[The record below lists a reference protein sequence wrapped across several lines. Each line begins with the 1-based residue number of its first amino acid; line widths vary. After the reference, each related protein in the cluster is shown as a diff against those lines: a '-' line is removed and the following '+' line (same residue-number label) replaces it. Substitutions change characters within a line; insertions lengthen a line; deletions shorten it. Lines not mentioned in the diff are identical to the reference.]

1 MAKKGFEP
9 HVFEALHFLGGVLY
23 YGIPQYRLPDEIV
36 DHELDVLRSLGGK
49 FHTNCLVG
57 KTVTI
62 DELREQGFKGIYV
75 ATGAGKPKFMNI
87 PGENAIHILSAN
99 EFLFRVNVMDADQP
113 DSETPL
119 YVGKKVIVVGGGNT
133 AMDSCRTA
141 KRLGA
146 DVTVVYRRTFDEMPA
161 GRDEI
166 EQAQE
171 EGVNFMNLHNP
182 QRYIVGDDGKVK
194 GAVLDVMKLGEPDDS
209 GRRRPVKTGETI
221 TVECD
226 EVLVAVG
233 VDPNPLV
240 PQSIEGLKEGWA
252 HAIEVNED
260 GQSNISDIYAGGDI
274 ARGAATVVLAM
285 GDGRRAANKMAEELL
300 AK

>member
-1 MAKKGFEP
+1 MGDTP
-9 HVFEALHFLGGVLY
+9 
-23 YGIPQYRLPDEIV
+23 
-36 DHELDVLRSLGGK
+36 
-49 FHTNCLVG
+49 FHTRLGNFIILIKIGNDISIQVTVYQFIYLFMLGQVALLRQEGYCPCMLVRSR
-57 KTVTI
+57 KDLTFI
-62 DELREQGFKGIYV
+62 
-75 ATGAGKPKFMNI
+75 
-87 PGENAIHILSAN
+87 
-99 EFLFRVNVMDADQP
+99 QP
-113 DSETPL
+113 DKFPVCFHCSEDYL
-119 YVGKKVIVVGGGNT
+119 HQHGF
-133 AMDSCRTA
+133 SRTA
-141 KRLGA
+141 
-146 DVTVVYRRTFDEMPA
+146 P
-161 GRDEI
+161 
-166 EQAQE
+166 
-171 EGVNFMNLHNP
+171 H
-182 QRYIVGDDGKVK
+182 YIVGDDGKVK

>member
-1 MAKKGFEP
+1 MSSTCSAP
-9 HVFEALHFLGGVLY
+9 LGV
-23 YGIPQYRLPDEIV
+23 
-36 DHELDVLRSLGGK
+36 K

-194 GAVLDVMKLGEPDDS
+194 
-209 GRRRPVKTGETI
+209 RRRTRR
-221 TVECD
+221 D
-226 EVLVAVG
+226 E
-233 VDPNPLV
+233 
-240 PQSIEGLKEGWA
+240 
-252 HAIEVNED
+252 
-260 GQSNISDIYAGGDI
+260 
-274 ARGAATVVLAM
+274 ARRARRLGSPPPCQ
-285 GDGRRAANKMAEELL
+285 DGRDHHRGV
-300 AK
+300 